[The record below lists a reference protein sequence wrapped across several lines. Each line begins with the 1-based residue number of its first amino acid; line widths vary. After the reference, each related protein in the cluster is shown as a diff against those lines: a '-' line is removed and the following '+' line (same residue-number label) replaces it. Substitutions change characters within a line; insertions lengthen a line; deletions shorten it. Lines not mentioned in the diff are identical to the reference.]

1 MLNKE
6 YAGAMTQGTVFAIAW
21 LAIGLAW
28 SYRAITRKEY
38 PALVLAAAFVLLGI
52 FSFLKQ

>member
-1 MLNKE
+1 
-6 YAGAMTQGTVFAIAW
+6 

-38 PALVLAAAFVLLGI
+38 PALILAAAFVLLGI
-52 FSFLKQ
+52 FSFVKSFVKQ